1 MSIYKNSK
9 SQMTTIRIP
18 HEVMEGIESLK
29 QDGESTAGFL
39 VTAARRE
46 IARRQLEQN
55 GGDVLNNL
63 NGALDTLARIE
74 STSAKIIEDAQ
85 QVAQAARQQLQQLRP
100 SGEAEPA
107 EPVRQK
113 TAKAADPS
121 LAPPVDPRAEE
132 KPV

>member
-85 QVAQAARQQLQQLRP
+85 QAARQQLQQLRP
-100 SGEAEPA
+100 CGESEPA

-121 LAPPVDPRAEE
+121 PAPPVDPRAEE